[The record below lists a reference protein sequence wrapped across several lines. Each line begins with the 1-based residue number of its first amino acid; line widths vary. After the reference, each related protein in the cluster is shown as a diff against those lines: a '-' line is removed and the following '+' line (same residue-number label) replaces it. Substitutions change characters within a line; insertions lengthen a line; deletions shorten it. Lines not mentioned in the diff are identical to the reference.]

1 MNIPNRPMSGFEKF
15 NINSTSASSIN
26 EFVSYKPKFVLRKIF
41 NYNFAS
47 NPAMER
53 GNVSEL
59 GAQMILEQ
67 IATEEEAIN
76 LALQKFDEKCTPDM
90 KDYDSE
96 RATIPH
102 LIRGAVHEIKNHIGD
117 LYSYQAK
124 IEGVLHEYK
133 YTGYTDFVLENKST
147 GEKVIVD
154 L

>member
-1 MNIPNRPMSGFEKF
+1 MNIPNRPMTGFEKF

-67 IATEEEAIN
+67 IAT
-76 LALQKFDEKCTPDM
+76 
-90 KDYDSE
+90 
-96 RATIPH
+96 
-102 LIRGAVHEIKNHIGD
+102 
-117 LYSYQAK
+117 
-124 IEGVLHEYK
+124 
-133 YTGYTDFVLENKST
+133 
-147 GEKVIVD
+147 
-154 L
+154 